1 MIFDC
6 HCLESRYAQLPAGSQ
21 YPEQPSNKRQE
32 GEQLLE
38 KRNILALGE
47 TSCDIRSRCQNSR
60 RSSGE
65 LATVTTYSPGRI
77 RFYSVAKSSNLCG
90 AATLPRVCEPAGS
103 RYAAEKER
111 ATAKF
116 RELLRLLLIPTSMT
130 MPPTSLFTA
139 EGHDSLEQRCSS
151 SSFFPRVLCS
161 RNLLSVTESI
171 QFIMHD

>member
-1 MIFDC
+1 MHSTISLSISKMYRNILNFVSLIIQHKFRKRREEQILIYSVFD
-6 HCLESRYAQLPAGSQ
+6 LRLPLPPLPLPRSRYDPAGSQ
-21 YPEQPSNKRQE
+21 YPEQPSNKRRE

-103 RYAAEKER
+103 RYAAEK
-111 ATAKF
+111 K
-116 RELLRLLLIPTSMT
+116 
-130 MPPTSLFTA
+130 
-139 EGHDSLEQRCSS
+139 EQRRSFGSYCDSS
-151 SSFFPRVLCS
+151 
-161 RNLLSVTESI
+161 
-171 QFIMHD
+171 